1 MAHSMPIISLVEVI
15 ILVSIVSACTVH
27 ARGVNRAGAGG
38 VAFHATGK
46 GHAADGTTAGAGV
59 SHGISD
65 ALTGASQGGNNAE
78 VSVSPGNNGASVGVT
93 SGSNP
98 SASTPM
104 PHRGITSPVPG
115 VPVARAVEFLGAH
128 NEVRASL
135 NEPPLQWDNGLAQY
149 ARGFAAKRA
158 LDCKMLHSYGPYG
171 ENIFWGEK
179 DVWTPTQVV
188 ESWVSEDKYYDKTN
202 NVCAP
207 GQMCGHY
214 TQVAWLDTTKVGCA
228 IVTCLNGGSYAICN
242 YDPPGNY
249 VNESPFKHFQG

>member
-65 ALTGASQGGNNAE
+65 ALTGASQG
-78 VSVSPGNNGASVGVT
+78 
-93 SGSNP
+93 
-98 SASTPM
+98 
-104 PHRGITSPVPG
+104 
-115 VPVARAVEFLGAH
+115 
-128 NEVRASL
+128 
-135 NEPPLQWDNGLAQY
+135 AQY